1 MENNFTNR
9 EDKILNS
16 LQGLQKA
23 PAPDFFYTRL
33 LGRMQAETEPETRPF
48 FLLRPAFITT
58 ALSLVFIVNIFSLT
72 QMKGPQQQKE
82 TISSNQP
89 ATIES
94 FARAYNM
101 ETASVY
107 E

>member
-1 MENNFTNR
+1 MENNHTNR
-9 EDKILNS
+9 EDKMLNS

-23 PAPDFFYTRL
+23 QAPDFFYTRL
-33 LGRMQAETEPETRPF
+33 IGRMQRETEPESKPF

-72 QMKGPQQQKE
+72 QMNRQQKQKE
-82 TISSNQP
+82 PISSNQP

-94 FARAYNM
+94 FAKAYNM